1 MRVPYVLAILF
12 LAFGASAIAAPR
24 YASSELTLNEMLKK
38 HDAAVGVAT
47 IAAPGRIEE
56 WTLTSSGMTGTEHDV
71 YRGKDYRQTLALG
84 PFLTQRGRY
93 QGDEWEQGENGYTL
107 HLSGYHQRTA
117 VNERAL
123 ADPSAPES
131 HVSLLGRTESPLSAY
146 VLELAPADGRKERQ
160 FYDSHT
166 FQLVRREA
174 ELPGRTL
181 VSTYGDF
188 RVTNGKTEPWRIDQA
203 HGHPE
208 NDQHYQLVSK
218 TAPAAISDAE
228 VGVPGTR
235 REVVV
240 FPTGVNHVRLPARI
254 DRGRI
259 LVRVTID
266 GRGLD
271 FQLDSGASGIVI
283 DRDVARSLGLEL
295 RGRRSQTIAG
305 TVQVARTVIPQVSI
319 GDLTMRGL
327 VVEALPFHHRADF
340 STRVVGLLG
349 FDFLAGGMF
358 KLDYQH
364 GTVDAY
370 RYDTLD
376 LPVGSVSLDAVLDDS
391 VPVIGAKINGVRSD
405 RFVLDTGADD
415 FVIFRSF
422 ALANPTAITDHSNN
436 PILSRY
442 LSSIR
447 AEGVG
452 GKIDLRGSILQ
463 HVQVGPIRFDDYLAM
478 ITTGRNA
485 SFEYE
490 DIDGL
495 IGSRFLRAFDVY
507 LDYSNSRVAFVV
519 NEESKRRSHSA
530 E

>member
-1 MRVPYVLAILF
+1 
-12 LAFGASAIAAPR
+12 
-24 YASSELTLNEMLKK
+24 
-38 HDAAVGVAT
+38 
-47 IAAPGRIEE
+47 
-56 WTLTSSGMTGTEHDV
+56 
-71 YRGKDYRQTLALG
+71 
-84 PFLTQRGRY
+84 
-93 QGDEWEQGENGYTL
+93 
-107 HLSGYHQRTA
+107 
-117 VNERAL
+117 
-123 ADPSAPES
+123 
-131 HVSLLGRTESPLSAY
+131 
-146 VLELAPADGRKERQ
+146 
-160 FYDSHT
+160 
-166 FQLVRREA
+166 
-174 ELPGRTL
+174 
-181 VSTYGDF
+181 
-188 RVTNGKTEPWRIDQA
+188 
-203 HGHPE
+203 
-208 NDQHYQLVSK
+208 
-218 TAPAAISDAE
+218 
-228 VGVPGTR
+228 
-235 REVVV
+235 
-240 FPTGVNHVRLPARI
+240 
-254 DRGRI
+254 
-259 LVRVTID
+259 
-266 GRGLD
+266 
-271 FQLDSGASGIVI
+271 
-283 DRDVARSLGLEL
+283 
-295 RGRRSQTIAG
+295 
-305 TVQVARTVIPQVSI
+305 
-319 GDLTMRGL
+319 
-327 VVEALPFHHRADF
+327 
-340 STRVVGLLG
+340 
-349 FDFLAGGMF
+349 MF

-376 LPVGSVSLDAVLDDS
+376 LPVGSVTLDAVLDDS

-405 RFVLDTGADD
+405 RFILDTGADD